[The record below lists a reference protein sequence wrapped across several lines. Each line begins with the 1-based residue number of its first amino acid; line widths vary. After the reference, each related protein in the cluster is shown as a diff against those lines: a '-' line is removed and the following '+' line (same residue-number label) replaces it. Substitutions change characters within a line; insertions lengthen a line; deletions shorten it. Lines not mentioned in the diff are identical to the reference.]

1 MQVQHYTEPSLNQEI
16 IALFK
21 ASQLIPF
28 FGSGF
33 TMGVRAKNGK
43 VPDAAKLTELI
54 KSIAIEKESLT
65 TAEVQEIK
73 NITQLKKAFGLL
85 NMEDYIP
92 KAKSK
97 ALLGNV
103 FSSCEITDREKLK
116 LIGLDWPHIF
126 TFNIDDAIENST
138 RKYRVLCPNRSVQRE
153 YISSNK
159 CLFKI
164 HGDITEFIKYQE
176 QSLIFTWRE
185 YVHSIDENK
194 SMLSFLEEEA
204 KNSAFIFIGCSLDGE
219 LDLMHLSK
227 TTPFKKSLYIKKGR
241 LGLEERIALS
251 EYGIEKVITFD
262 TFEQIYQWL
271 NKILQGIE
279 RETPTRTFELDDSKL
294 TKDDAIDF
302 FANGGPVTKM
312 KGDVRVLRNSISFS
326 QRSACDYAIKSLRSN
341 NFILIT
347 GRRFSGKS
355 VLLFQIIDTK
365 KEYGASYYSSS
376 DTFDPSIKQSL
387 IKFENHIFIFD
398 SNFLNAQSIDE
409 VLNIKIHHTNKVILC
424 SSFGDVELYRHKLKD
439 RSVEYIEV
447 KLKNIFNRAEE
458 KYLNNQLSSEGLP
471 LYKNAETL
479 LNFAYRYYQEYGT
492 RLDSSSLFNKKFDDN
507 SMCILILIAAFNKA
521 TFGHINS
528 LIKHFDVNDFI
539 SKNDRLLELE
549 VTGPEQNGVLVCN
562 SPSWLLKVI
571 SDYISNNPQAYKVV
585 SKMII
590 SLASSGF
597 VAASKNLI
605 SFDKLNELG
614 YGNNVHVFIRDIY
627 KEIAYVYRDDTHYW
641 LQRAKSELISANTL
655 SEVIDGMGYASKVRL
670 DSAEL
675 KNQTYYSATLVLA
688 QLSARAL
695 SLSDEKKYALSF
707 FENAL
712 ESIENYE
719 NNSRHVNKM
728 MYKKDGGVKYAIDYL
743 KKTPPIELLPRKV
756 ELKELIGFYESR
768 KGNK

>member
-1 MQVQHYTEPSLNQEI
+1 
-16 IALFK
+16 
-21 ASQLIPF
+21 
-28 FGSGF
+28 
-33 TMGVRAKNGK
+33 
-43 VPDAAKLTELI
+43 
-54 KSIAIEKESLT
+54 
-65 TAEVQEIK
+65 
-73 NITQLKKAFGLL
+73 
-85 NMEDYIP
+85 
-92 KAKSK
+92 
-97 ALLGNV
+97 
-103 FSSCEITDREKLK
+103 
-116 LIGLDWPHIF
+116 
-126 TFNIDDAIENST
+126 
-138 RKYRVLCPNRSVQRE
+138 
-153 YISSNK
+153 
-159 CLFKI
+159 
-164 HGDITEFIKYQE
+164 
-176 QSLIFTWRE
+176 
-185 YVHSIDENK
+185 
-194 SMLSFLEEEA
+194 
-204 KNSAFIFIGCSLDGE
+204 
-219 LDLMHLSK
+219 
-227 TTPFKKSLYIKKGR
+227 
-241 LGLEERIALS
+241 
-251 EYGIEKVITFD
+251 
-262 TFEQIYQWL
+262 
-271 NKILQGIE
+271 
-279 RETPTRTFELDDSKL
+279 
-294 TKDDAIDF
+294 
-302 FANGGPVTKM
+302 
-312 KGDVRVLRNSISFS
+312 
-326 QRSACDYAIKSLRSN
+326 
-341 NFILIT
+341 
-347 GRRFSGKS
+347 
-355 VLLFQIIDTK
+355 
-365 KEYGASYYSSS
+365 
-376 DTFDPSIKQSL
+376 
-387 IKFENHIFIFD
+387 
-398 SNFLNAQSIDE
+398 
-409 VLNIKIHHTNKVILC
+409 
-424 SSFGDVELYRHKLKD
+424 
-439 RSVEYIEV
+439 V